1 MKSSASL
8 EGLTLGADLRWCQPV
23 LMGVLGSE
31 YPQVDGLDV
40 FMFTAYASRNSIP
53 YVTLWVTGQLLLHAD
68 VFG

>member
-8 EGLTLGADLRWCQPV
+8 EGLTLEADLRWCQPALV
-23 LMGVLGSE
+23 GVLGSK

-40 FMFTAYASRNSIP
+40 FMFTADASRNSIH
-53 YVTLWVTGQLLLHAD
+53 YITLWVTGQLLLRAD